1 MWCFLVYGGKNRVLE
16 SSLIMPETPETAVVV
31 MKLPDT
37 LLGRG
42 HTMWMVNFYN
52 SPELA
57 RQLNL
62 KHYTICVGTL
72 KFNRKKFP

>member
-1 MWCFLVYGGKNRVLE
+1 MKEKIVLE
-16 SSLIMPETPETAVVV
+16 SRLIMTEIPKTAVVV

-42 HTMWMVNFYN
+42 HTLWMVNFYN

-57 RQLNL
+57 RQLNF
-62 KHYTICVGTL
+62 KHSTVCVGTL
-72 KFNRKKFP
+72 KLTRKNIPK